1 MDLINEIGIAATEQH
16 VGRLSDLLAEGLD
29 RIGARMVTPRD
40 PDKRGPMIAVA
51 PTDGAA
57 MVGALDEDDILTT
70 ARDGNIRFSLP
81 AYDSAEDIVAMGDGL
96 ERHAALLAR

>member
-1 MDLINEIGIAATEQH
+1 MDLMNEIGIAATEQH

-51 PTDGAA
+51 TTDEVA

-70 ARDGNIRFSLP
+70 ARDGNIRFSLH

>member
-1 MDLINEIGIAATEQH
+1 MDLMNEIGIAATEQH

-51 PTDGAA
+51 TTEAA

-70 ARDGNIRFSLP
+70 ARDGNIRFSLH